1 MAAAFCSRGGQEVA
15 VVYYRE
21 GYVPSNYDQQV
32 STHCLLLEA
41 VAGVWN
47 TPWSCPGWVSPA
59 RVVLGCCLS
68 PLLVW
73 CSCSKES
80 GWLLSATTVPVGSS
94 CLQH

>member
-1 MAAAFCSRGGQEVA
+1 MAAAFCSRDGQEVA

-47 TPWSCPGWVSPA
+47 IPRSCPGW
-59 RVVLGCCLS
+59 G
-68 PLLVW
+68 
-73 CSCSKES
+73 
-80 GWLLSATTVPVGSS
+80 
-94 CLQH
+94 